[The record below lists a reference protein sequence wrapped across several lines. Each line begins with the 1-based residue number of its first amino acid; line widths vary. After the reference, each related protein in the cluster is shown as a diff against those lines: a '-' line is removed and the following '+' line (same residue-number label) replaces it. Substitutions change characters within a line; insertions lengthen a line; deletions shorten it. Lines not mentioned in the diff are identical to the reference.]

1 LIEFTSFYEFVNEL
15 KNIAASNKELD
26 KGIKDSNLVLAH
38 ELKNAV
44 KAMNDS
50 VKNQTQLTTSIKSFF
65 DNLKNKN
72 N

>member
-15 KNIAASNKELD
+15 KNIAASNKELA

>member
-1 LIEFTSFYEFVNEL
+1 MIEFTSFYEFVNEL